1 MTVHVPDL
9 VAASAA
15 PAAPAASA
23 APRRAVAPAT
33 LDVVWHVAAVAFI
46 WLTSLAIAA
55 LWVAGGGVQAVLG
68 GGAEAANTPTVASV
82 VHAAAPAR

>member
-1 MTVHVPDL
+1 MTVHVPDV
-9 VAASAA
+9 VAASALAA
-15 PAAPAASA
+15 PAAPAPA
-23 APRRAVAPAT
+23 RRAVAPAS
-33 LDVVWHVAAVAFI
+33 LDAVWHAAAVAFI